1 MELKECISFA
11 SENPVCYLAT
21 TEGDQPRVRGLIMD
35 YADETG
41 FYFATLSPKNLSKQ
55 LHTNPKVEVCFYNN
69 ASDLMQARM
78 MRICG
83 SVEFI
88 DEPEALDRAISH
100 REGLSEIVGE
110 PVDSYVEIFKITAG
124 DVHFWTIM
132 DAMRE
137 RQLEHVEFN

>member
-41 FYFATLSPKNLSKQ
+41 FYFATLSPKKLSKQ

>member
-1 MELKECISFA
+1 MDLKDCISFA

-21 TEGDQPRVRGLIMD
+21 NEGDQPRVRGLIMD
-35 YADETG
+35 YADEAG

-69 ASDLMQARM
+69 ASDIKQARM

-88 DEPEALDRAISH
+88 DEPEAFERAIRH

-110 PVDSYVEIFKITAG
+110 PVDPYVEIFKITAG

-137 RQLEHVEFN
+137 RQLEHVEF